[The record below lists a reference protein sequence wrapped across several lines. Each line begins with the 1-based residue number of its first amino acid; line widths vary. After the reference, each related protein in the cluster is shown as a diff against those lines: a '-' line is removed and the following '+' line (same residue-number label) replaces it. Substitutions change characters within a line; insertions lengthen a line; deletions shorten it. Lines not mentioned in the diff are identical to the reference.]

1 MPAAEL
7 PGAPGPADSI
17 IQRLID
23 AARRPAGVRFVGQS
37 VAPVAGD
44 GFVPWAE
51 IHEEAKGVAVALAA
65 NGVVPGDHAA
75 ILGPTSRSL
84 MTVIQGCWLAGA
96 ASMVLPLPMRM
107 GSLDAFIEST
117 GEGELPAT
125 GRRPWCWST
134 TCSPSSTPRRQRTH

>member
-51 IHEEAKGVAVALAA
+51 IHEEAKGVAVAL
-65 NGVVPGDHAA
+65 
-75 ILGPTSRSL
+75 RSL
-84 MTVIQGCWLAGA
+84 STHLSAAQLGITVTNLIIGFMAEPAIAG
-96 ASMVLPLPMRM
+96 LLDGPL
-107 GSLDAFIEST
+107 ESI
-117 GEGELPAT
+117 GISGAT
-125 GRRPWCWST
+125 
-134 TCSPSSTPRRQRTH
+134 STPQWLMEKVKVAIETVMAEIAV